1 MANPLLLFFSLS
13 FLLLFHGSLAR
24 HQSQQQQQR
33 NQCQLDSLQ
42 AREPDNRIE
51 AEAGQIESW
60 NPNHDEFQ
68 CAGVAVSRY
77 TIEQNGLHLPSYSN
91 APLLIHII
99 KGPYIYISS

>member
-1 MANPLLLFFSLS
+1 MANSLLLSFSLS

-24 HQSQQQQQR
+24 HQSQQHGK
-33 NQCQLDSLQ
+33 NQCQLNSLE

-77 TIEQNGLHLPSYSN
+77 TIEQNGLYLPSYSN